1 VLAGTVAL
9 LAFVLWDLDLHVAWA
24 ALSSA
29 HPVWIVPTVA
39 TYTLAHVVRGYRLRA
54 LVGIPVSSAR
64 LFSINAIGYL
74 AINVVPFRLGEMV
87 RPYLLARED
96 GVPFG
101 RGVAAVF
108 IERLFD
114 TAALLAMLTAA
125 TLIVDLP
132 PSGFVVGGIDVLHV
146 GQRSAAAIVVVGS
159 VAALGLVLAGEA
171 LLVRIEAL
179 PLGQRVGVFV
189 RRFHEG
195 VHDLLRRPARFVWLA
210 LLTAGIWGA
219 VVTGVWCSLRA
230 FDGVA
235 HTFGAGMFT
244 WTATLATTAA
254 IPTPGFFGSYELGC
268 AGALFALGAPLDVAR
283 TVAVAVH
290 LLMFSYTVIVG
301 VLFVVLEGISF
312 RAIVTESQTAPQTD

>member
-1 VLAGTVAL
+1 VLVGTVAL
-9 LAFVLWDLDLHVAWA
+9 LAFVLWDLDPGVAWQ
-24 ALSSA
+24 ALSGA
-29 HPVWIVPTVA
+29 NPAWIVPTVA
-39 TYTLAHVVRGYRLRA
+39 TYTLAHVVRGFRLRA
-54 LVGIPVSSAR
+54 LVGVPVASAR

-96 GVPFG
+96 GIPFG

-125 TLIVDLP
+125 TLLVDLP
-132 PSGFVVGGIDVLHV
+132 PSGLVVGGIDVLHV
-146 GQRSAAAIVVVGS
+146 GQKSAAAIVVVGS
-159 VAALGLVLAGEA
+159 LGALALVVAGEA
-171 LLVRIEAL
+171 LLTRIERL
-179 PLGQRVGVFV
+179 PIGGAFV

-195 VHDLLRRPARFVWLA
+195 VHDLLRRPALFLWLA
-210 LLTAGIWGA
+210 FLTAAIWGA

-235 HTFGAGMFT
+235 HTLGAGMFT

-268 AGALFALGAPLDVAR
+268 AGALYALGANLDVAR

-290 LLMFSYTVIVG
+290 LLMFGYTVVVG
-301 VLFVVLEGISF
+301 VLFVLLEGLSF
-312 RAIVTESQTAPQTD
+312 RALVTESQAAE